1 MFSERLLL
9 NRGVKRLLINFKML
23 SLALGSYKS
32 IAKKTAIQFFIWCIN
47 AAHYLCIA
55 FFLREIIDGK
65 IGQNTT
71 FTYIG
76 IIIFL
81 IILTALLGKYDSY
94 FDAKLGSLIKTNLRI
109 KLFKKIFAIGPS
121 YFNSGNTGHVST
133 IMSSYVEALAPY
145 FSAYLPHL
153 ISTVLGSVILVIYLF
168 YVNTLIGVVSLIGI
182 LGVLLLPNF
191 WIKLMKERGNE
202 DWKKYS
208 DLSAHLLDVFQGME
222 TIKSFNASSNIRK
235 EVINKSLEIH
245 KNTMKHLAVSQ
256 IESGFLQF
264 SAAIGS
270 SFTVALTA
278 FLASNG
284 IIENHRIFIIL
295 FLISICFSPIFS
307 LINTWH
313 LGFRGVS
320 ASSFILKLL
329 KVKEEMKI
337 FSAFEIKDIEKVQK
351 IKMENISFGYEGKC
365 VLKDVNLTFDRN
377 KITAIVGKSGEGKST
392 LINLIMGFVTPW
404 TGKIFINDCPI
415 ENLSE
420 ELYRSKISVVWQ
432 DPYIFY
438 GTIMENILIG
448 NPNASKEE
456 VERAAKNAKIHDYI
470 MSLPNGYNSFVGER
484 GMTLS
489 GGQKQRIS
497 LARCFLKDAP
507 IIILDEPSSALD
519 GENESY
525 IQDAL
530 KKISKDKI
538 VLIVSHKSQTI
549 SFADS
554 IVVLKGGKVHIQ
566 GTHSE
571 LLNTNLLY
579 CDLMK
584 NQEEHS
590 A

>member
-1 MFSERLLL
+1 M
-9 NRGVKRLLINFKML
+9 LINFKIL
-23 SLALGSYKS
+23 SLAIGSYKP

-47 AAHYLCIA
+47 AGHYLCIA
-55 FFLREIIDGK
+55 FFLREILNGK
-65 IGQNTT
+65 IKQNTI

-76 IIIFL
+76 VIIFL
-81 IILTALLGKYDSY
+81 IILNALLGKYDSY
-94 FDAKLGSLIKTNLRI
+94 FDAKLGSLIKTDLRI
-109 KLFKKIFAIGPS
+109 KLFKKIFDIGPS

-145 FSAYLPHL
+145 FSTYLPHL
-153 ISTVLGSVILVIYLF
+153 ISTVLGSVILVTYLF
-168 YVNTLIGVVSLIGI
+168 YVNTLIGIVSLIGI
-182 LGVLLLPNF
+182 LGVLSLPNF

-222 TIKSFNASSNIRK
+222 TIKSFNASSNIRQ
-235 EVINKSLEIH
+235 EVINKSLAIH
-245 KNTMKHLAVSQ
+245 KNTMEHLAVSQ

-270 SFTVALTA
+270 SFAVALTA

-284 IIENHRIFIIL
+284 TIESHRIFIIL
-295 FLISICFSPIFS
+295 FLISSCFSPIFS

-320 ASSFILKLL
+320 ASNFILKLL

-337 FSAFEIKDIEKVQK
+337 FTASKTKAIEKVQK
-351 IKMENISFGYEGKC
+351 IKMENVSFGYESKC
-365 VLKDVNLTFDRN
+365 VLKDVNLIFDRN

-432 DPYIFY
+432 DPYMFY

-497 LARCFLKDAP
+497 LARCFLKDSP

-519 GENESY
+519 GKNESY
-525 IQDAL
+525 VQDAL

-538 VLIVSHKSQTI
+538 VLIVSHKSQTV

-554 IVVLKGGKVHIQ
+554 IVVLKGGKVHSQ